1 MPYSSGTF
9 ARAQIIARCLP
20 HFHDLSGIFGGL
32 DRRSL
37 PISYTGTCCLYDT
50 CLLWLSMILTGT
62 TPKPRC
68 PATGYE
74 PEHAQAKIRNSAY
87 IGQGSIWLQVAVL
100 PRRKCSLCLDIYK
113 MFPSQHAWSL
123 YF

>member
-74 PEHAQAKIRNSAY
+74 PEQAQGKIRNPAH